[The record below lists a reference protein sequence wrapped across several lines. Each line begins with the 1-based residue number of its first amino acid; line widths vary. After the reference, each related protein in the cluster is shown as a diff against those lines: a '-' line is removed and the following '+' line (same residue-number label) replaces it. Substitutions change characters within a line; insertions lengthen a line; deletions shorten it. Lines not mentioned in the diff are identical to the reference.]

1 MGRGDSP
8 CRESTSSAQGLAWGY
23 SHPVARVDP
32 EAAAQ
37 EEPWGPVR
45 LKNGVAVS
53 IFGWS
58 AQWLF
63 LAGVG
68 GIVVETSLIE
78 GGSGTWPHDDT
89 PWSRWDSYA
98 WRWL

>member
-1 MGRGDSP
+1 M
-8 CRESTSSAQGLAWGY
+8 
-23 SHPVARVDP
+23 ARVDP

-78 GGSGTWPHDDT
+78 GGSGTWPHDDM
-89 PWSRWDSYA
+89 PWISLGLICVAMAVMIVDLIVVGFHNRMV
-98 WRWL
+98 RRRK